1 MWLIVEN
8 SPENISLLKKL
19 EFRFPDG
26 DLLTRPLMDLETEGL
41 FAVSIKLSN
50 RNDPE
55 YVNPLPNNFL
65 EQIGLL
71 RAVGMS
77 TDDIIGVLKG

>member
-26 DLLTRPLMDLETEGL
+26 DLLTRPLMELETEGL
-41 FAVSIKLSN
+41 FAVSIKMSN

-55 YVNPLPNNFL
+55 YINPLPVNFL
-65 EQIGLL
+65 EQIELL
-71 RAVGMS
+71 RTIGMKS
-77 TDDIIGVLKG
+77 EEIIGVLKG